1 MSSKLV
7 ERATQGVWNQKL
19 LPQLF
24 ALADKS
30 VEPEI
35 WIPLALPM
43 IASQAKGLVVGFAQ
57 GIKGQW
63 RTLAQTNPLPKL
75 PTAWL
80 ADVLDTE
87 TGGRQDGWLAAPVE
101 SPVDEGYILVGF
113 TDQINSAV
121 ELLKPF
127 DATAAALGLVLSHS
141 GRLSRLVNRA
151 ERLQAL
157 LDVTIKWNK
166 THNTESLLHEIAKT
180 STRLLQAERATIFL
194 IDRARNQLVGKPAL
208 GVKGGELLIP
218 IDAGVVGRA
227 IRTGSPQRVDSD
239 VASEQAMVN
248 RDVDA
253 QLHYQTRSLI
263 CVPIRD
269 TSGRNIGAFEIINKI
284 NGNFDDD
291 DEEALLELAA
301 HASTAIQNS
310 KHVEQ
315 LVASKKHVADQAQ
328 NQVQWIGNSPS
339 MQRIKSTIER
349 VADTDLAILIT
360 GENGTGKEVAA
371 QMIHYLSSRRDQ
383 VLVAVN
389 CAAIAESLLESELF
403 GHEKGAF
410 TDANQTHI
418 GKFELADGGT
428 LFLDEIGDMSLGGQ
442 AKLLRVLEEKIVVR
456 VGGSTPIPTNAR
468 VIAATNQNLAQLVRE
483 KKFREDLFFRLNVV
497 SLEMPALRDRGDD
510 VIALATHFLS
520 FFAGKARRKAP
531 ELTPAAEKRLR
542 AHVWPGNVR
551 ELRNMMERLAYLST
565 DSKIDANDLPFVD
578 SPRQDFNA
586 GNEPLDGTLADAT
599 DRFQLKFIEQ
609 HIQEARGN
617 MTEAARKMGLHRSN
631 LYRKMKQLGMDTDEV

>member
-1 MSSKLV
+1 
-7 ERATQGVWNQKL
+7 
-19 LPQLF
+19 
-24 ALADKS
+24 
-30 VEPEI
+30 
-35 WIPLALPM
+35 
-43 IASQAKGLVVGFAQ
+43 
-57 GIKGQW
+57 
-63 RTLAQTNPLPKL
+63 
-75 PTAWL
+75 
-80 ADVLDTE
+80 
-87 TGGRQDGWLAAPVE
+87 
-101 SPVDEGYILVGF
+101 
-113 TDQINSAV
+113 
-121 ELLKPF
+121 
-127 DATAAALGLVLSHS
+127 
-141 GRLSRLVNRA
+141 
-151 ERLQAL
+151 
-157 LDVTIKWNK
+157 
-166 THNTESLLHEIAKT
+166 
-180 STRLLQAERATIFL
+180 
-194 IDRARNQLVGKPAL
+194 
-208 GVKGGELLIP
+208 LIP

-328 NQVQWIGNSPS
+328 NQVQWIGSSPS

-497 SLEMPALRDRGDD
+497 SLEMPALRNRGDD
-510 VIALATHFLS
+510 VIALAIHFLN
-520 FFAGKARRKAP
+520 FFASKARRKAP
-531 ELTPAAEKRLR
+531 ELTQAAEKRLR
-542 AHVWPGNVR
+542 AHVWP
-551 ELRNMMERLAYLST
+551 RNMMERLAYLST

-586 GNEPLDGTLADAT
+586 GREPSDGTLAEAT